1 MIHVLVHVNDTWWY
15 RKHARTSFI
24 FQSVHEHTT
33 SELGVV
39 GCLKSGSTSR
49 NYDNIFLPKRD
60 LILKKRNQIL
70 DLVFHLSINKQ

>member
-1 MIHVLVHVNDTWWY
+1 MILGGTENMLEHLL
-15 RKHARTSFI
+15 F
-24 FQSVHEHTT
+24 FQSVHEHT

>member
-1 MIHVLVHVNDTWWY
+1 MILGGIENMLEHLL
-15 RKHARTSFI
+15 F

-33 SELGVV
+33 SELSVV

-60 LILKKRNQIL
+60 PILKKRNQIL

>member
-1 MIHVLVHVNDTWWY
+1 MILGGIENMLEHLL
-15 RKHARTSFI
+15 F

-39 GCLKSGSTSR
+39 ECLKSGSTSR

>member
-1 MIHVLVHVNDTWWY
+1 MILGGIENMLEHLLFFH
-15 RKHARTSFI
+15 
-24 FQSVHEHTT
+24 SVHEHTT

>member
-1 MIHVLVHVNDTWWY
+1 MILGGIENMLEHLL
-15 RKHARTSFI
+15 F
-24 FQSVHEHTT
+24 FQSVHKHTT

>member
-1 MIHVLVHVNDTWWY
+1 MILGGIENMLEHLL
-15 RKHARTSFI
+15 F

-33 SELGVV
+33 SELG

-49 NYDNIFLPKRD
+49 NYDNIFLPQRD
-60 LILKKRNQIL
+60 PILKKRNQIL

>member
-1 MIHVLVHVNDTWWY
+1 MILGGIENMLEHLL
-15 RKHARTSFI
+15 F

-39 GCLKSGSTSR
+39 GCLK
-49 NYDNIFLPKRD
+49 PKRD
-60 LILKKRNQIL
+60 LILNKKKQIL